1 MDDQTGNKGGA
12 LPQKVYKAPSSSYKR
27 KSKSCEVAET
37 CATTSSEKTDGQL
50 NFDGRL
56 KSDGRL
62 DSQMDKLQPAL
73 KKMRDGNRE
82 MVEALTIPTE
92 SGQFCPLGTI
102 QYELNTQVSII
113 SNPNTSGI
121 NSGVSQGQFLE
132 EKTAKSLYTC
142 EGNKPRSSKRSILSL
157 ENGRLV
163 ANPNINTSEMQYT
176 VQS

>member
-1 MDDQTGNKGGA
+1 
-12 LPQKVYKAPSSSYKR
+12 
-27 KSKSCEVAET
+27 
-37 CATTSSEKTDGQL
+37 
-50 NFDGRL
+50 
-56 KSDGRL
+56 
-62 DSQMDKLQPAL
+62 MDKLQPAL

-82 MVEALTIPTE
+82 MVEALTMPTE

-102 QYELNTQVSII
+102 QYELNTQVSMI

-163 ANPNINTSEMQYT
+163 ANPNISTSENAVHCT
-176 VQS
+176 VLKFNASESVLP